1 MFPASRMT
9 SALWTPSA
17 PDIGRISTTLE
28 KSAATRLVASASSCA
43 TARSTLSANA
53 ARGGSAAP
61 TPKAVADLNTPRRE
75 TKGEGSSSE
84 QAATS
89 TTWSILRTEAQ
100 HRRVVPR
107 TTNAIGTATIARADD
122 RRRSRWRMRADRTV
136 TVYFYN
142 RQTRGATRLSS
153 GTSVLRDTH
162 VTRGNRVYRGAIQ
175 LTRVRARSR
184 WPHWLPPS
192 RADRLPTPPTNQ
204 PKYRQYPS
212 RHPPRGG
219 LGGVQICTGP
229 AFLRRIIHRHESAEP
244 MPEHIHGTPGHA
256 AFLPHSR
263 NGASRVAFL
272 FRGAIWMCDDLGVGV
287 GGAWYPDRCAHLL
300 ERHGVTLLDQRRPL
314 CML

>member
-1 MFPASRMT
+1 MT

-89 TTWSILRTEAQ
+89 TTWIILRTEAQ

-107 TTNAIGTATIARADD
+107 STTNAIGTATIARADD
-122 RRRSRWRMRADRTV
+122 RRRLLRRYVGGHPGRGVAFQPWGGRQPTPRSRCGGCGRPDCYGTFITDKRVQQLD
-136 TVYFYN
+136 
-142 RQTRGATRLSS
+142 GLSS

-192 RADRLPTPPTNQ
+192 RADCPHPPNQ
-204 PKYRQYPS
+204 PKYRPS
-212 RHPPRGG
+212 THLDPPTRGG
-219 LGGVQICTGP
+219 LGGVQICMGP

-244 MPEHIHGTPGHA
+244 MPEHIHT
-256 AFLPHSR
+256 
-263 NGASRVAFL
+263 
-272 FRGAIWMCDDLGVGV
+272 
-287 GGAWYPDRCAHLL
+287 
-300 ERHGVTLLDQRRPL
+300 
-314 CML
+314 

>member
-1 MFPASRMT
+1 MT

-204 PKYRQYPS
+204 PTKVPAVPISTPTTRW
-212 RHPPRGG
+212 PR
-219 LGGVQICTGP
+219 
-229 AFLRRIIHRHESAEP
+229 R
-244 MPEHIHGTPGHA
+244 GTNLYGTSFFTQDHTQA
-256 AFLPHSR
+256 R
-263 NGASRVAFL
+263 
-272 FRGAIWMCDDLGVGV
+272 V
-287 GGAWYPDRCAHLL
+287 GGANAGTHTRNTGPCRLPSSL
-300 ERHGVTLLDQRRPL
+300 TERGVTGGVFIPRRYLDVR
-314 CML
+314 